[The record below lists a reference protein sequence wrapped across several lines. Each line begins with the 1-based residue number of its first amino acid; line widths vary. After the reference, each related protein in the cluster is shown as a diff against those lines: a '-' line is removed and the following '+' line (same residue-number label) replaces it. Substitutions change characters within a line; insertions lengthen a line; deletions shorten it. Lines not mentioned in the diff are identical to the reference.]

1 VYIALALAAAIV
13 GAALWFIAF
22 PGQFE
27 AAGARRRALHERR
40 EKGLAALAALDAEH
54 RAGRI
59 EADLYT
65 ARRATLVAQLERVY
79 GELDLEGG
87 TTPGGQGVAA

>member
-1 VYIALALAAAIV
+1 V
-13 GAALWFIAF
+13 WFILF

-40 EKGLAALAALDAEH
+40 EKWLGALAALDAEH

-59 EADLYT
+59 DEAHYADQ
-65 ARRATLVAQLERVY
+65 RATLVAQLERVY
-79 GELDLEGG
+79 GELDLEGA
-87 TTPGGQGVAA
+87 TTPGGQDVAA